1 MWGYPTFLMLWFI
14 NLNHISSNRRRT
26 LAAPLSQS
34 ISEWVSEC
42 RSEWVSRWVG
52 GWVGAWVSDWV
63 SEAGRQ
69 EGSQPTS
76 LPAYLPACLP
86 ASQSVS
92 IYLPQKW
99 KYEEKIDASLPN
111 SKISLRYIKVF
122 AFTSIR
128 YYMIKTYKYIYI
140 YILYM
145 YV

>member
-1 MWGYPTFLMLWFI
+1 MGWV
-14 NLNHISSNRRRT
+14 
-26 LAAPLSQS
+26 
-34 ISEWVSEC
+34 SEWVSG
-42 RSEWVSRWVG
+42 WVG
-52 GWVGAWVSDWV
+52 GWVGEWVSEWV

-122 AFTSIR
+122 VFTSIR

-140 YILYM
+140 YIYIYII
-145 YV
+145 YVCIIYIIKNIYIKKSKTKCVRVNIK